1 MTDKQSDAGTS
12 YFRKPLKIR
21 LLINNPIWH
30 GGCNIP
36 CVNHKWSTM
45 MSDATDFEKMSPVIS
60 LILLVVSLLMG
71 IFPGL
76 LQLGLLMS

>member
-1 MTDKQSDAGTS
+1 
-12 YFRKPLKIR
+12 
-21 LLINNPIWH
+21 
-30 GGCNIP
+30 
-36 CVNHKWSTM
+36 